1 MKIKS
6 ILILL
11 FCSLLFFN
19 IHLVTDNPNQ
29 QDLFSLCPAQGDVS
43 GWQPVDEP
51 QLAEDQDLYLL
62 INGGAEIFYEYGFE
76 RTLFQTYQGAQGNTI
91 NLEIYQM
98 KNSAAAYGIYTFKTG
113 NEGMS
118 FDAGTEGWLES
129 YYLNFWRGNFLVTVI
144 GLEMDSSS
152 IDGIKKIARAVD
164 TKINAPSH
172 YPPIITLLP
181 EEKLLPNGITYL
193 SGNLALFN
201 QYLFATE
208 DIFGLKDGVV
218 GTYQDYSIFL
228 LQYPDRQ
235 KAKARFE
242 SAKTALKQ
250 TDRFVEFV
258 DQDTVWAMQDL
269 QGKQLYF
276 KYYRNHICIIIAD
289 NHPETDTIFNS
300 LSEKIDQQ
308 YNSGDKHRNR

>member
-1 MKIKS
+1 MGMIKI
-6 ILILL
+6 L
-11 FCSLLFFN
+11 SLLFLIPFF
-19 IHLVTDNPNQ
+19 V
-29 QDLFSLCPAQGDVS
+29 DLYADTVAIRSVELTSLCPVAGEVP
-43 GWQPVDEP
+43 GWQPADEP
-51 QLAEDQDLYLL
+51 QLAEGYDLYLL

-113 NEGMS
+113 NEGMP
-118 FDAGTEGWLES
+118 FNAGTEGWLES

-152 IDGIKKIARAVD
+152 IAGIKKIARAVD

-242 SAKTALKQ
+242 SAKTVLKQ

-258 DQDTVWAMQDL
+258 DQDTVWALQDL

-276 KYYRNHICIIIAD
+276 KYYLNHICIIIAD

-308 YNSGDKHRNR
+308 YNSGDKRCNR